1 MLAIEMPKHD
11 DITTCKVTIYLQ
23 TAKILADF
31 SEKISFYP
39 KICHIFTVGT
49 GRALSAFCHGLTFAL
64 SAICN
69 GLLAYRAR
77 PVPTFEERVF

>member
-1 MLAIEMPKHD
+1 MPKHD

-23 TAKILADF
+23 TAKIFADF

-49 GRALSAFCHGLTFAL
+49 GRALSAIYH
-64 SAICN
+64 
-69 GLLAYRAR
+69 GLLADRAR
-77 PVPTFEERVF
+77 PVPTYEEQVFLAQ